1 MANSGYSCVI
11 QVDESYREGGHW
23 GLTSKNLPGLFLAG
37 KDLNE
42 LRADVPNVI
51 KVLFKNNYGLTVEV
65 RAVVDSCAVKDGCNI
80 AEHIKPGYWSASPIA
95 A

>member
-11 QVDESYREGGHW
+11 QVNENYREGGHW
-23 GLTSKNLPGLFLAG
+23 ELTSKNVPGLYLAG
-37 KDLNE
+37 KDLSA

-51 KVLFKNNYGLTVEV
+51 KVLFKNNYDLAVEV
-65 RAVVDSCAVKDGCNI
+65 RAVVDSCAVKGGCNI
-80 AEHIKPGYWSASPIA
+80 AEHVKLGYWSASPIA